1 MTSSL
6 FRGRPRR
13 RAPAS
18 ISARVLYT
26 VLGGLTGLVWL
37 VLPGVTSHSTTPVPT
52 HRTTEAPADQAPAPA
67 TVAAETSATDLVV
80 PLVAVVVAVVLGGY
94 GYLRRTRRAR
104 TRTTPARSAPYA
116 GSTPPPLSEVDEQ
129 VRTLLV
135 EADDWVRVARE
146 ELDFA
151 EASLGAPAVIPYVRA
166 VREAEAELS
175 AAFRMREQY
184 DAGVPEDPAERRQAL
199 AGIIGRCQEAGWRL
213 DTDADGF
220 DRLRGLERGS
230 AAGLADAL
238 VVAETRFR
246 RLAGSIG
253 GAEARLVGLG
263 ARYGTGATASVT
275 GYPEQARDRLV
286 FATAR
291 LNASHQ
297 CADRG
302 EPDRAARHLRAA
314 EGAIAQADGFVT
326 AVDRLATTLASA
338 DRLLPSALTDAEAD
352 LAQAHK
358 PTPEHAPPPA
368 TPGRLRP
375 DPGPTGAT
383 RTAPDND
390 TSATPPTDPDHP
402 HPDNTPPEPPPPEPD
417 LPHPESAPGTA
428 PHPQPEQ
435 PLPES
440 GPAAAT
446 PAEPDQ
452 PHPEGTG
459 GGASLAQ
466 PDHPHPENGPA
477 AATPAEPDQPL
488 PEGTGGGASLAQPA
502 LSQAEFTGVPR
513 RGWRA
518 FTVRRSSPPVLPAS
532 RVAGGEAVDSPY
544 ASGELGARVE
554 SAGGVL
560 GGVRRMVAGGVY
572 DPLDALRRVVVA
584 MWPLDPGRTGA
595 VAGAAALVAEHATA
609 DADTFVGTHRGAVGS
624 EARTRLAAAVRQL
637 EADPVAADAAARRAR
652 ELAERDVRA
661 HGNPLT
667 GATGHESGLAGTLLG
682 GVLLSP
688 ASAHP
693 AAAVGPPPSFGGP
706 RTWGRR
712 AGEPA

>member
-199 AGIIGRCQEAGWRL
+199 AGMIGRCQEAGWRL
-213 DTDADGF
+213 DTEADGF

-358 PTPEHAPPPA
+358 PAPEHAPPPA

-402 HPDNTPPEPPPPEPD
+402 HRDNAPPEPPPPEPD

-428 PHPQPEQ
+428 PRPQ
-435 PLPES
+435 
-440 GPAAAT
+440 
-446 PAEPDQ
+446 PDQ
-452 PHPEGTG
+452 PR
-459 GGASLAQ
+459 
-466 PDHPHPENGPA
+466 
-477 AATPAEPDQPL
+477 

-572 DPLDALRRVVVA
+572 DPFDALRRVVVA

-637 EADPVAADAAARRAR
+637 EADPVAADASARRAR